1 MAYGSSMAERARR
14 AAAYIDR
21 IFKGARPAELPVEQP
36 AKFEFVINLTTA
48 KALDLTIPP
57 SMQARVDEFIQ

>member
-1 MAYGSSMAERARR
+1 MAERARR